1 MNEIYKYPI
10 YVAIDKGE
18 NVRCKALRDIYFS
31 KVHSIGLNYPCFN
44 GRAENVLGDIYF
56 SDCTFER
63 KDELD
68 GEKSPGTPMTCE
80 YADNLH
86 FASTKFI

>member
-1 MNEIYKYPI
+1 MNQE
-10 YVAIDKGE
+10 VLSLLADADKVLIGIGE
-18 NVRCKALRDIYFS
+18 
-31 KVHSIGLNYPCFN
+31 
-44 GRAENVLGDIYF
+44 
-56 SDCTFER
+56 TFER